1 MAIVS
6 FLPAER
12 CYWNLWSW
20 KMEPWGWTLGP
31 GNLIT
36 GGLAGSRVRVFVP
49 WGGSPL
55 TKRGENA
62 CGPKLFP
69 YSPGPRQV

>member
-1 MAIVS
+1 MLLEPLGLENGALGLEIGDRK
-6 FLPAER
+6 FDDRGGP
-12 CYWNLWSW
+12 CY
-20 KMEPWGWTLGP
+20 PVP
-31 GNLIT
+31 
-36 GGLAGSRVRVFVP
+36 VFVP

-69 YSPGPRQV
+69 YSPGPSQV